1 MSQFENPVAAVY
13 DRRPFLLIISA
24 LIERRYSKLRHY
36 QAEARFDPSSDF
48 LLNSYLRLR
57 SQAFIGQGSQF
68 EGRNQEQNKPGTRRN
83 RRLMAK
89 RTKGTIAVLTGG
101 GDCPGL
107 NAVIRAIVRRA
118 LMLGYQVLGIKNGWL
133 GLVEGAVEPLSLM
146 SVSGILP
153 RGGTILG
160 TSRTNPLKSESDMK
174 KLRANLKRLKVDYV
188 IAVGG
193 EDTLG
198 VARSLAVQGVH
209 VVGVPKTI
217 DNDVEGT
224 DQTFGFDTA
233 VSIVTEAIDR
243 LHSTAESHQRVMVV
257 EVMGRHTGWI
267 ATVGGLAGGAD
278 CILIPERPTTI
289 EEISQVLQKRH
300 ARGRVFSIV
309 VVAEGFKLS
318 GDGHL
323 VTKDQKLDQ
332 FGHVHLGGIGEVIG
346 REIEKRTGFETRV
359 TVLGHIQRG
368 GSPTAFDRVL
378 GTRYGVKA
386 VDLIEE
392 KKFGSLV
399 SLRGNRIT
407 SVPLGK
413 AMRRLKFVDPELVRT
428 AEIFYG

>member
-1 MSQFENPVAAVY
+1 MAV
-13 DRRPFLLIISA
+13 
-24 LIERRYSKLRHY
+24 KT
-36 QAEARFDPSSDF
+36 
-48 LLNSYLRLR
+48 
-57 SQAFIGQGSQF
+57 IG
-68 EGRNQEQNKPGTRRN
+68 
-83 RRLMAK
+83 
-89 RTKGTIAVLTGG
+89 ILTGG

-107 NAVIRAIVRRA
+107 NAVIRAVVRRA
-118 LMLGYQVLGIKNGWL
+118 VMLGYKVLGIKNGWQ
-133 GLVEGAVEPLSLM
+133 GLITRAAEPLSLL

-160 TSRTNPLKSESDMK
+160 TSRTNPLKREEDKK
-174 KLRANLKRLKVDYV
+174 KLLANVKKLKIDCL

-198 VARSLAVQGVH
+198 VARHLVGEGVKM
-209 VVGVPKTI
+209 VGIPKTI

-278 CILIPERPTTI
+278 CILIPERPMTI
-289 EEISQVLQKRH
+289 EEICDILEKRH
-300 ARGRVFSIV
+300 ARGRLFSIV
-309 VVAEGFKLS
+309 VVAEGFKLA
-318 GDGHL
+318 GAEEL

-332 FGHVHLGGIGEVIG
+332 FGHVHLGGISEVIAK
-346 REIEKRTGFETRV
+346 EIEERTGFETRV
-359 TVLGHIQRG
+359 TVLGHVQRG

-386 VDLIEE
+386 VDLIHQG
-392 KKFGSLV
+392 KLGV
-399 SLRGNRIT
+399 MVCLRGNRIT
-407 SVPLGK
+407 HTPLGK
-413 AMRRLKFVDPELVRT
+413 AMRKLKFVDPELIRT